1 MMLSEFERRAWD
13 QRGTSEKHK
22 PEMALKVCLDD
33 IERGELN
40 NVKHLA
46 IVIVQDLEGNDRV
59 GMYQA
64 GTLSELAVEGALGR
78 AIRMSVD
85 NRRD

>member
-1 MMLSEFERRAWD
+1 MLSELERRAWN

-33 IERGELN
+33 IERGELSK
-40 NVKHLA
+40 VKHIA
-46 IVIVQDLEGNDRV
+46 VVVIQDVEGGDLICT
-59 GMYQA
+59 YHA

-78 AIRMSVD
+78 AIALHSKE
-85 NRRD
+85 NEA